1 MADIKIVIDTGA
13 DMPAELIEKYDFS
26 VIRFLS
32 IFGETS
38 YVQGV
43 DITTDEFYDKLENE
57 GVIPTTSQTP
67 VGDTF
72 DFFRELAS
80 KHDTVIYFCLSGA
93 ASGQYQSATLV
104 ANELMDENP
113 DFDIRIVD
121 TRLFSIFI
129 AMAAVYAAELVN
141 AGKSADEVIAETVEY
156 MESWRAYFLVESL
169 EYLQKGGRL
178 SKGAAIV
185 GSLLDIKPV
194 LTIEDGLVTTAEK
207 LRGKKKLIDKLLNI
221 MEEDEDF
228 INCDVKEFG
237 VIESRGG
244 KADEIEEKL
253 IEQYGESSIIMRG
266 ALGPLIGTHTGPGTS
281 AVLFR
286 IKK

>member
-43 DITTDEFYDKLENE
+43 DITTEEFFDKLENE

-67 VGDTF
+67 VGETF
-72 DFFRELAS
+72 DFFRDLAS

-121 TRLFSIFI
+121 TRLFSIYI
-129 AMAAVYAAELVN
+129 SAAAVFAAELVK
-141 AGKSADEVIAETVEY
+141 AGKSADEVVSETVEY
-156 MESWRAYFLVESL
+156 MQSWRAYFLVETL

-207 LRGKKKLIDKLLNI
+207 LRGKKKLIDKLLDI

-228 INCDVKEFG
+228 INCDIKEFG
-237 VIESRGG
+237 IVESKGG
-244 KADEIEEKL
+244 KGDEIEEKL
-253 IEQYGESSIIMRG
+253 IERYGDGCIVMRST
-266 ALGPLIGTHTGPGTS
+266 LGPLISTHVGPGTS
-281 AVLFR
+281 AVFFR

>member
-13 DMPAELIEKYDFS
+13 DMPPELIEKYDFAL
-26 VIRFLS
+26 IRFLS

-43 DITTDEFYDKLENE
+43 DIDTEQFYDKLINE

-67 VGDTF
+67 VGDMF
-72 DFFRELAS
+72 DFFRDLAQ
-80 KHDTVIYFCLSGA
+80 KHKTVIYFCLSGA

-104 ANELMDENP
+104 ASELMDENP
-113 DFDIRIVD
+113 DFDIRIID

-129 AMAAVYAAELVN
+129 SQTAVFAAELVN
-141 AGKSADEVIAETVEY
+141 AGKSADEVIAESVEY
-156 MESWRAYFLVESL
+156 MESWRAYFLVETL

-228 INCDVKEFG
+228 IACDVKEFG
-237 VIESRGG
+237 IIESRGG
-244 KADEIEEKL
+244 KGDEIEERIREK
-253 IEQYGESSIIMRG
+253 YGDDCIVMRG
-266 ALGPLIGTHTGPGTS
+266 MLGPLIATHVGPGTS

>member
-67 VGDTF
+67 VGDSF
-72 DFFRELAS
+72 DFFRDLAE

-113 DFDIRIVD
+113 EFDIRIVD

-129 AMAAVYAAELVN
+129 SITAVYAAELVK
-141 AGKSADEVIAETVEY
+141 AGKSADEVVAESVEY
-156 MESWRAYFLVESL
+156 MESWRAYFLVETL

-228 INCDVKEFG
+228 INCDVKEFA
-237 VIESRGG
+237 VIESHGG
-244 KADEIEEKL
+244 KGDEIEEKL
-253 IEQYGESSIIMRG
+253 IEQYGEDSILMRSS
-266 ALGPLIGTHTGPGTS
+266 LGPLIGTHVGPGTS